1 MIVSD
6 VNFDMES
13 MSPTASRWRFG
24 RREVTSTAWMTWRTN
39 RVNGAAETRML
50 ASIIKKD
57 MMRENSDGFPRCQT
71 MPGASGDAE
80 GA

>member
-6 VNFDMES
+6 VKFDMKS
-13 MSPTASRWRFG
+13 ISSTASRWRFG
-24 RREVTSTAWMTWRTN
+24 CREVTSTAWMTWRTN

-57 MMRENSDGFPRCQT
+57 VVRGHSDGLSRC
-71 MPGASGDAE
+71 
-80 GA
+80 